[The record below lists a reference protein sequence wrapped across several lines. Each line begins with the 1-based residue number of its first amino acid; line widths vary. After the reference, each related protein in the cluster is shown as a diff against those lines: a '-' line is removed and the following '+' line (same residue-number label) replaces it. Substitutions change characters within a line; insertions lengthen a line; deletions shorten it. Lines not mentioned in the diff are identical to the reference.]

1 MNSQGF
7 AFEAIGVGP
16 ETTRL
21 GLQDAVS
28 GITGNHSLVWLN
40 LVAEDREAT
49 SRFLREQL
57 GFHELEVEDPLSPN
71 ERPAFSSDKDNIFLV
86 IPAIVATTPEVEFVE
101 VAIFAGKHYVVS
113 VTQHPVPE
121 LQTWMSTC
129 MTRPKSIGSSIKL
142 VHSLVD
148 HIMDGYF
155 PIMDDLVDAIEDL
168 EDRVY
173 AGGKMTMGDAMRL
186 KRQLL
191 DLRRRAV
198 PIRDVLNGIMR
209 RDNPLISEAMIPYFQ
224 DVYDHCLRLVEII
237 DNEREVLSGV
247 LDAHLAVI
255 SNDLNLTMRKMTVI
269 STVLM
274 TCGLV
279 AGVYGMNF
287 PNIPEFDVKGGYFI
301 CLGVMAALSLVEVYV
316 FRKLKWL

>member
-1 MNSQGF
+1 MSSLGF
-7 AFEAIGVGP
+7 TYEAIGVGA
-16 ETTRL
+16 ETTKL
-21 GLQDAVS
+21 SLHDAVS
-28 GITGNHSLVWLN
+28 GITGSHGLVWLN
-40 LVAEDREAT
+40 VVAEDRDAT

-57 GFHELEVEDPLSPN
+57 GFHELEVEDSLSPN

-86 IPAIVATTPEVEFVE
+86 IPSIVAAEPEVEFVE

-113 VTQHPVPE
+113 VTQNPVPE
-121 LQTWMSTC
+121 LKNWMMTC
-129 MTRPKSIGSSIKL
+129 TSRPKAVGTSIRL

-148 HIMDGYF
+148 HIVDGYF
-155 PIMDDLVDAIEDL
+155 PIIDQLVDEIEDL

-173 AGGKMTMGDAMRL
+173 GGKKMTLGDAMRL

-198 PIRDVLNGIMR
+198 PIRDVLNGVMR

-255 SNDLNLTMRKMTVI
+255 SNDLNITMRKMTVI

-287 PNIPEFDVKGGYFI
+287 PNIPEFNVRGGYFI
-301 CLGVMAALSLVEVYV
+301 CLGVMAGLSLVEVYV

>member
-1 MNSQGF
+1 MSNLGF
-7 AFEAIGVGP
+7 AYEAIGFGKA
-16 ETTRL
+16 TTRL
-21 GLQDAVS
+21 SLSDAVS
-28 GITGNHSLVWLN
+28 LISNGPDLVWLN
-40 LVAEDREAT
+40 MQVQDHDLTAA
-49 SRFLREQL
+49 FLKQQL
-57 GFHELEVEDPLSPN
+57 GFHELEVEDALSSN
-71 ERPAFSSDKDNIFLV
+71 ERPAFASDKDNIFLV
-86 IPAIVATTPEVEFVE
+86 IPATINKAPEIEFDE
-101 VAIFAGKHYVVS
+101 VAIFAGKHYVVT
-113 VTQHPVPE
+113 VTHSEV
-121 LQTWMSTC
+121 STLSNWLSAC
-129 MTRPKSIGSSIKL
+129 QARPQAAGSSIKL

-155 PIMDDLVDAIEDL
+155 PIMDELVDAIEEL

-255 SNDLNLTMRKMTVI
+255 SNDLNITMRKMTVI